1 MKSFVRLFFV
11 ALVVAALSSVEVS
24 AQRQTPGR
32 PSIDVYM
39 NAGSI
44 SGRPFFPAGG
54 GINYVRYGYL
64 TRFTGGLDVSL
75 SPLSFTEHVNAI
87 YKKDNPDELVAPEE
101 NIPYSFNAY
110 DVLAGVGYHI
120 RIYGTRNRVFIL
132 SAGGNFY
139 LGARICEQLKSFT
152 NPNKDN
158 KQYPSVGYLMSIVPE
173 IQAEVFPFRS
183 VSLYLAFRPK
193 MDILDV
199 LSLQDYVK
207 VNWFRPC
214 AAFGTKIYF

>member
-11 ALVVAALSSVEVS
+11 ALVVTALGSVEVS

-39 NAGSI
+39 NAGPI
-44 SGRPFFPAGG
+44 SERPFFPAGG

-75 SPLSFTEHVNAI
+75 SPLSFIQHQDAVLDRDGN
-87 YKKDNPDELVAPEE
+87 ELAPEE
-101 NIPYSFNAY
+101 NNPYSFNSY

-152 NPNKDN
+152 NPNKDD

-173 IQAEVFPFRS
+173 FQAEVFPFRS